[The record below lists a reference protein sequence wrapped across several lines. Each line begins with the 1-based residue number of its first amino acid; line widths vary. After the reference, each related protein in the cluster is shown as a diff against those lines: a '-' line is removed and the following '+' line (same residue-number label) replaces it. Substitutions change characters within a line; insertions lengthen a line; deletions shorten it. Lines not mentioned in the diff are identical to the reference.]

1 MTNTA
6 APLESF
12 GKIFQGDF
20 IERNG
25 MSLLQLASASG
36 IPVAE
41 IEAIIKD
48 ERPLTDASSASPGS
62 ISRTCTPSTPSNGLR
77 GLAVNLPSCC
87 YRWKPKR
94 QAVHLPLPFCF
105 LLGSAAL
112 FSTLTNSLFV
122 RHIVSSLVSRPSSSE

>member
-12 GKIFQGDF
+12 GKIFQGDL

-25 MSLLQLASASG
+25 MMSLLQLASASG

-48 ERPLTDASSASPGS
+48 ERPLTDDDAERFGRVFGVSGEYFK
-62 ISRTCTPSTPSNGLR
+62 
-77 GLAVNLPSCC
+77 NL
-87 YRWKPKR
+87 YAQYTK
-94 QAVHLPLPFCF
+94 
-105 LLGSAAL
+105 
-112 FSTLTNSLFV
+112 
-122 RHIVSSLVSRPSSSE
+122 

>member
-48 ERPLTDASSASPGS
+48 ERPLTDDDADPA
-62 ISRTCTPSTPSNGLR
+62 L
-77 GLAVNLPSCC
+77 
-87 YRWKPKR
+87 
-94 QAVHLPLPFCF
+94 
-105 LLGSAAL
+105 L
-112 FSTLTNSLFV
+112 FSSGFGCTFQ
-122 RHIVSSLVSRPSSSE
+122 HADE

>member
-48 ERPLTDASSASPGS
+48 DDAERFGRVFGVSGEYFK
-62 ISRTCTPSTPSNGLR
+62 
-77 GLAVNLPSCC
+77 NL
-87 YRWKPKR
+87 YAQYAK
-94 QAVHLPLPFCF
+94 
-105 LLGSAAL
+105 
-112 FSTLTNSLFV
+112 
-122 RHIVSSLVSRPSSSE
+122 

>member
-20 IERNG
+20 IARNG

-48 ERPLTDASSASPGS
+48 ERPLTDDDAERFGRVFGVSGEYFK
-62 ISRTCTPSTPSNGLR
+62 
-77 GLAVNLPSCC
+77 NL
-87 YRWKPKR
+87 YAQYAK
-94 QAVHLPLPFCF
+94 
-105 LLGSAAL
+105 
-112 FSTLTNSLFV
+112 
-122 RHIVSSLVSRPSSSE
+122 

>member
-36 IPVAE
+36 IPVAD
-41 IEAIIKD
+41 IKD
-48 ERPLTDASSASPGS
+48 ERPLTDDDAERFGRVFGVSGEYFK
-62 ISRTCTPSTPSNGLR
+62 
-77 GLAVNLPSCC
+77 NL
-87 YRWKPKR
+87 YAQYAK
-94 QAVHLPLPFCF
+94 
-105 LLGSAAL
+105 
-112 FSTLTNSLFV
+112 
-122 RHIVSSLVSRPSSSE
+122 

>member
-1 MTNTA
+1 MRSSSSSRLASRALVFLENKNTA

-48 ERPLTDASSASPGS
+48 ERPLTNDDAERFGRVFGVSGEYFK
-62 ISRTCTPSTPSNGLR
+62 
-77 GLAVNLPSCC
+77 NL
-87 YRWKPKR
+87 YAQYAK
-94 QAVHLPLPFCF
+94 
-105 LLGSAAL
+105 
-112 FSTLTNSLFV
+112 
-122 RHIVSSLVSRPSSSE
+122 

>member
-20 IERNG
+20 IELNG
-25 MSLLQLASASG
+25 LILLQLASASG

-48 ERPLTDASSASPGS
+48 ERPLTDDDAERFGRVFGVSGEYFK
-62 ISRTCTPSTPSNGLR
+62 
-77 GLAVNLPSCC
+77 NL
-87 YRWKPKR
+87 YAQYAK
-94 QAVHLPLPFCF
+94 
-105 LLGSAAL
+105 
-112 FSTLTNSLFV
+112 
-122 RHIVSSLVSRPSSSE
+122 

>member
-20 IERNG
+20 I
-25 MSLLQLASASG
+25 SLLQLASASG

-48 ERPLTDASSASPGS
+48 ERPLTDDDAERFGRVFGVSGEYFK
-62 ISRTCTPSTPSNGLR
+62 
-77 GLAVNLPSCC
+77 NL
-87 YRWKPKR
+87 YAQYAK
-94 QAVHLPLPFCF
+94 
-105 LLGSAAL
+105 
-112 FSTLTNSLFV
+112 
-122 RHIVSSLVSRPSSSE
+122 

>member
-25 MSLLQLASASG
+25 MTLLQLASASG

-48 ERPLTDASSASPGS
+48 ERPLTVLRAAERFLPGVFGVS
-62 ISRTCTPSTPSNGLR
+62 GKYFR
-77 GLAVNLPSCC
+77 NL
-87 YRWKPKR
+87 YAQYAK
-94 QAVHLPLPFCF
+94 
-105 LLGSAAL
+105 
-112 FSTLTNSLFV
+112 
-122 RHIVSSLVSRPSSSE
+122 

>member
-41 IEAIIKD
+41 IEAII
-48 ERPLTDASSASPGS
+48 RTNVRSRTTMPNASVASSACPANT
-62 ISRTCTPSTPSNGLR
+62 SRTSTPSTRNNSVFGKRRSFPSTEAL
-77 GLAVNLPSCC
+77 
-87 YRWKPKR
+87 KK
-94 QAVHLPLPFCF
+94 
-105 LLGSAAL
+105 GS
-112 FSTLTNSLFV
+112 
-122 RHIVSSLVSRPSSSE
+122 RR

>member
-48 ERPLTDASSASPGS
+48 ERPLTDDDAERFGRVFGVSGEYFK
-62 ISRTCTPSTPSNGLR
+62 
-77 GLAVNLPSCC
+77 NL
-87 YRWKPKR
+87 YAQYDK
-94 QAVHLPLPFCF
+94 
-105 LLGSAAL
+105 
-112 FSTLTNSLFV
+112 
-122 RHIVSSLVSRPSSSE
+122 